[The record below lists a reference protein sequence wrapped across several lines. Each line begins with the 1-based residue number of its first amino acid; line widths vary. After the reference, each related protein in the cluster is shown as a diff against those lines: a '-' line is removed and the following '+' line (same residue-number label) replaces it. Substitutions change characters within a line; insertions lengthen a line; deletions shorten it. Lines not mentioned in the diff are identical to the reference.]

1 MLVTSSFVLNPVGK
15 KRPRREIAAERS
27 TRRRVV
33 NPNHPLEYMVTIPGG
48 RRSSCLRYMYEVL
61 DAFETPDD
69 GTGASLQTL
78 ELATSLF
85 DRYMAS
91 LAQPFMDRENLE
103 LLCVACVSL
112 GTKFHEV
119 QSYLVTDSY
128 YLANEAERNHVV
140 AMESR
145 ILAAIQWNVRLKNSL
160 VEDVFDMV
168 NRKSPRRSDKEKEKR
183 LVRRAFKSVW
193 IHTYFVQGFSATDL
207 ASALASIVLDDAK
220 VDDFCARQILR
231 AVST

>member
-27 TRRRVV
+27 IRRRVV
-33 NPNHPLEYMVTIPGG
+33 NPNHPLEYTVTIPGG

-140 AMESR
+140 AMESPHTR
-145 ILAAIQWNVRLKNSL
+145 GHPMER
-160 VEDVFDMV
+160 
-168 NRKSPRRSDKEKEKR
+168 SPEEFLGGRC
-183 LVRRAFKSVW
+183 L
-193 IHTYFVQGFSATDL
+193 
-207 ASALASIVLDDAK
+207 
-220 VDDFCARQILR
+220 
-231 AVST
+231 